1 MNNKTLPFSSGVHDI
16 KFLDH
21 NEIRFTVSIPEE
33 ANYPSTAPNPL
44 ILILHYGGEPFP
56 FYGRPLIEQLY
67 LPNWNE
73 LGAIMVAPESFGG
86 AWSEPENETRAIQ
99 LFQTILDAYKCDARK
114 TLVTGYSAGAIGA
127 HYYALNYPELFTAA
141 IPIAGYPSH
150 YIDLP
155 VPARFLLSKDDELFP
170 LKKFKDFFPESES
183 VLSPETVSVKVRSH
197 YDVANYG
204 EAVRECIT
212 WIRSQWNV

>member
-1 MNNKTLPFSSGVHDI
+1 MKDKNLPFSSGVHDI
-16 KFLDH
+16 KFLEQ
-21 NEIRFTVSIPEE
+21 NEIRFTISIPEE
-33 ANYPSTAPNPL
+33 PEHRSSTPKPL
-44 ILILHYGGEPFP
+44 ILVLHYGGEPFP

-73 LGAIMVAPESFGG
+73 LGAIIVAPESSGG
-86 AWSEPENETRAIQ
+86 PWSEPENETRAIQ
-99 LFQTILDAYKCDARK
+99 LFQTIRDAYQCDARK

-155 VPARFLLSKDDELFP
+155 IPARFLLSEDDELFP
-170 LKKFKDFFPESES
+170 LKKFNDFFPKSKTIS
-183 VLSPETVSVKVRSH
+183 SPKTISVKVKSH
-197 YDVANYG
+197 YDVSNYG
-204 EAVRECIT
+204 EAIRDCLT
-212 WIRSQWNV
+212 WIKCQWND